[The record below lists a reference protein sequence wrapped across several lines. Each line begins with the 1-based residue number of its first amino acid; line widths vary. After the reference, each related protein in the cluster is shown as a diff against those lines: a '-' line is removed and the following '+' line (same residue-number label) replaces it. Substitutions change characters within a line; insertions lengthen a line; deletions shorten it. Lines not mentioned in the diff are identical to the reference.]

1 MWSFWENENFQQL
14 QQVLVWEICTLSNWY
29 IQYNNTFES
38 IISLYSSVSYQLL
51 VLSHCFKPL
60 HTCYLLYHNS
70 PTYISAGWWQ
80 SGRFGYSRH
89 PGTYS
94 SIRFAVLK
102 SPIIILL
109 IEGKSFAHNLGIGAT
124 FVSYDGLKKR
134 GNDMRGLFS
143 FTTTRCSTLWYLS
156 LLHTCKIRSHEFHPP
171 VSHCQLKG
179 DMTEESHLLS
189 HHYEVCEPYWTPKS
203 DWYTDTEKTCVF
215 VGIGLCD
222 QTLWTILG
230 SNVNTNEKTA

>member
-1 MWSFWENENFQQL
+1 MCPKYRHHSRLNSSTQSGRCTWSFWENENFQQL

-94 SIRFAVLK
+94 SIRFAVLR
-102 SPIIILL
+102 SP
-109 IEGKSFAHNLGIGAT
+109 HNYT
-124 FVSYDGLKKR
+124 PHR
-134 GNDMRGLFS
+134 GEVLCPQSRGSVPRLCRMMDWRREE
-143 FTTTRCSTLWYLS
+143 TTCVACFRSPPPDAPHFGTCHCST
-156 LLHTCKIRSHEFHPP
+156 P
-171 VSHCQLKG
+171 VK
-179 DMTEESHLLS
+179 
-189 HHYEVCEPYWTPKS
+189 YEVMNFIHRW
-203 DWYTDTEKTCVF
+203 V
-215 VGIGLCD
+215 
-222 QTLWTILG
+222 
-230 SNVNTNEKTA
+230 TAN